1 MEDREILEL
10 FRQRDQR
17 AIPALEE
24 RYGGRLRA
32 LSLRLLGS
40 PEDAE
45 ECVSDTYLAACNA
58 IPPEEPVYLFV
69 YLSAICRNRALSALG
84 REKAQKRRGGG
95 GGPDGRTG
103 AVHPRYPAGP
113 GGDCPGHRR
122 DPEPLS
128 LRPGEENRRFFLRRY
143 WYAESVREVAEACGV
158 SESKVK
164 MSLHRTQKKLR
175 EFLQK
180 EGLWQ

>member
-45 ECVSDTYLAACNA
+45 ECVSDTYLAAWNA
-58 IPPEEPVYLFV
+58 IPPEEPVYLFA
-69 YLSAICRNRALSALG
+69 YLAAICRNRVLSALG
-84 REKAQKRRGGG
+84 REKAQKRRGEVVA
-95 GGPDGRTG
+95 PDGRTG

-122 DPEPLS
+122 GPQLLS
-128 LRPGEENRRFFLRRY
+128 RRPGGGEAAVFLRRY

-164 MSLHRTQKKLR
+164 MSLHRTRKKLR

-180 EGLWQ
+180 ERLWQ